1 MVSNSFDCP
10 FMIFHFHRNIFKI
23 IAEGQFPGRT
33 MGFVSD
39 TPTKNSA
46 SLPKDIHGSP
56 PQCFVVKLSEVI
68 GSFKSLRK
76 MALFWYKVV
85 AEVSVPV

>member
-1 MVSNSFDCP
+1 
-10 FMIFHFHRNIFKI
+10 MIFHFHCNIFKI
-23 IAEGQFPGRT
+23 IAEGQFSGRK
-33 MGFVSD
+33 MGFVLD
-39 TPTKNSA
+39 TPTNSA

-68 GSFKSLRK
+68 GSFKTLRK